1 MIYEKNDS
9 IQMQMYFHSTFFL
22 QNSNNFFFFFLL
34 PLGVS
39 GKQVVNSTL
48 VSALSDFHGAVSSLK
63 KGLAAP
69 IEWKEKNELT

>member
-1 MIYEKNDS
+1 MRKMIASKCKCIFTVLFSYKTP
-9 IQMQMYFHSTFFL
+9 IT
-22 QNSNNFFFFFLL
+22 FFFFLL